1 MLGAF
6 GNAWGV
12 SASWS
17 RSLRY
22 TPSRYCSRSFLTGT
36 DSDLAIAL
44 LNMFTLCSS
53 LFTRASKRWLFGS
66 PIYDE
71 AQLMLSPYL
80 QEE

>member
-6 GNAWGV
+6 GHAWGV

-17 RSLRY
+17 RSLWY

-53 LFTRASKRWLFGS
+53 LFTHASKCWLFGS
-66 PIYDE
+66 PILRRP
-71 AQLMLSPYL
+71 QLMLSPYL